1 MKTTSAAGS
10 AVAEPATQG
19 PFRAEGDQTS
29 PTRPG
34 AHPDGC
40 TAAPPEI
47 LRRVPAAVAAR
58 RPVLPC
64 PEGPASCRALA
75 AVAPRSTLLR
85 REYGAGCRHNPPGV
99 LAGGARKDA
108 AVGGAEGG
116 RELGLRRA
124 IGSARA
130 HRAEELAVDK
140 KACKEGGLTVEQGGA
155 GPVVAPG
162 GAVR

>member
-1 MKTTSAAGS
+1 M
-10 AVAEPATQG
+10 V
-19 PFRAEGDQTS
+19 
-29 PTRPG
+29 
-34 AHPDGC
+34 C
-40 TAAPPEI
+40 I
-47 LRRVPAAVAAR
+47 W
-58 RPVLPC
+58 
-64 PEGPASCRALA
+64 
-75 AVAPRSTLLR
+75 
-85 REYGAGCRHNPPGV
+85 EYDAGCRHNPPGV
-99 LAGGARKDA
+99 PTGGARKDA
-108 AVGGAEGG
+108 AVAGAEGG